1 MWGYFHRMKRYSRP
15 VPMGWLS
22 VHGAEIASHGPPAL
36 PTGHDESS
44 RASRTSFRALPRFQH
59 VLEQPPKR
67 TGPYSSGVRSPGVE
81 PTTLS
86 LTGSQGRVSTNTIQL
101 LQGSNALE
109 GVNSPHLG
117 FPGAFQRPNGTRAP
131 GQVFSPG
138 THFRSS
144 LEESNTRPRG

>member
-1 MWGYFHRMKRYSRP
+1 MGIFSP
-15 VPMGWLS
+15 QAAVLSPSPMGWLS

-44 RASRTSFRALPRFQH
+44 RASRTSFRALPRFQR

-86 LTGSQGRVSTNTIQL
+86 LTGSQGRVST
-101 LQGSNALE
+101 
-109 GVNSPHLG
+109 
-117 FPGAFQRPNGTRAP
+117 TRLRWT
-131 GQVFSPG
+131 VFKVIS
-138 THFRSS
+138 
-144 LEESNTRPRG
+144 RGPK

>member
-36 PTGHDESS
+36 PTGHDETS
-44 RASRTSFRALPRFQH
+44 RASRTSFRALPRFQR

-86 LTGSQGRVSTNTIQL
+86 LTGSQGRVSTTRLRWTVFKVISRGPSNM
-101 LQGSNALE
+101 LQA
-109 GVNSPHLG
+109 PTRDI
-117 FPGAFQRPNGTRAP
+117 FPMLDRLAP
-131 GQVFSPG
+131 CSRGPPPG
-138 THFRSS
+138 YGG
-144 LEESNTRPRG
+144 L